1 LTEEIIRDSSPYQP
15 QRASFFISKEEL
27 KYDTIEIYINITAN
41 SISAIN
47 MELFKKVKGI
57 EIKRCYVLSNRFT
70 SKKMRKE
77 ALKKNIIRPTKETFL
92 KNLAVNKK
100 AVLKLKEP
108 ALDLILSTEY
118 KKRLK
123 AYNSVEWHI
132 GYVDLS
138 EVGLWRGAG
147 GIPEKWTRGS
157 LRDSSDRI
165 AFELKKSKSK
175 YSRIRAMKAVPEII
189 SLKAT
194 IKKEN
199 CLLPIIL
206 PSGTIPNC
214 RKGMRKMK
222 GEIDD
227 GCMRSLALAV
237 SGDNKIKA
245 YIGTSLEENK

>member
-1 LTEEIIRDSSPYQP
+1 M
-15 QRASFFISKEEL
+15 K
-27 KYDTIEIYINITAN
+27 
-41 SISAIN
+41 
-47 MELFKKVKGI
+47 LFKKVKSI
-57 EIKRCYVLSNRFT
+57 EVKRCFAFSNRFT

-77 ALKKNIIRPTKETFL
+77 ALKKHILRPTKETFSR
-92 KNLAVNKK
+92 NLAINKR

-108 ALDLILSTEY
+108 ALDLIISTEY
-118 KKRLK
+118 MKRLK

-157 LRDSSDRI
+157 LRDSSNKM
-165 AFELKKSKSK
+165 ASELKKGKSR

-189 SLKAT
+189 SLKAA

-214 RKGMRKMK
+214 RKGMSKMK
-222 GEIDD
+222 GDIDD

-237 SGDNKIKA
+237 SGDNEIKA
-245 YIGTSLEENK
+245 YIGTSLKGNN